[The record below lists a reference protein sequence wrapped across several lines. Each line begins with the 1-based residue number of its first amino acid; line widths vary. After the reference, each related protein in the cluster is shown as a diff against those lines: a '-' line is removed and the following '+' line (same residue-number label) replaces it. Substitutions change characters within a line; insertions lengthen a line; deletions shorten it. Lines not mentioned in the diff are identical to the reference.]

1 MRLKVDLLPRGSYP
15 DVVILVDV
23 LRGTT
28 NAPILLEAGAQH
40 IYLTPSLKTAREYA
54 SEHNLLLV
62 GERDGMPIEG
72 SNYPASPAELRNLKL
87 QQDVMYMAQST
98 PQAVRNLQDAKHVLL
113 GSFYNARAVVKTAVE
128 LATEE
133 IAIVCTGQDGNETL
147 EDTVCAGF
155 LARRIEKLKEVQ
167 LLDAARMAMALVRA
181 FPDVQ
186 EALLQSSTGQQL
198 QKLRLY
204 EDIAVSSLISQ
215 TDRVP
220 MLQEKQVYQDS
231 PVYRFR

>member
-15 DVVILVDV
+15 DVVVLVDV

-28 NAPILLEAGAQH
+28 NAPILLEAGAKH
-40 IYLTPSLKTAREYA
+40 VYLTPSLKTARQYA
-54 SEHNLLLV
+54 QDHNLLLV
-62 GERDGMPIEG
+62 GERDGMPLEG
-72 SNYPASPAELRNLKL
+72 SNYPASPAELRNRTLDR
-87 QQDVMYMAQST
+87 DVMYMAQST
-98 PQAVRNLQDAKHVLL
+98 PQALRNLSEAKHVLL
-113 GSFYNARAVVKTAVE
+113 GSFYNARAVVKKAVE
-128 LATEE
+128 LAAEE

-155 LARRIEKLKEVQ
+155 LARRIEKLREVQ

-220 MLQEKQVYQDS
+220 KLLDVKLSEDT
-231 PVYRFR
+231 PVYRFK

>member
-40 IYLTPSLKTAREYA
+40 LYLSPSLKIARQFA
-54 SEHNLLLV
+54 SETQLLMV
-62 GERDGMPIEG
+62 GERDGMPMEG
-72 SNYPASPAELRNLKL
+72 CNHPASPAELRNLKL
-87 QQDVMYMAQST
+87 QQDVMYLAQYT
-98 PQAVRNLQDAKHVLL
+98 PQAVRQVQGAKHVLL
-113 GSFYNARAVVKTAVE
+113 GSFYNARAVIQKALQ

-155 LARRIEKLKEVQ
+155 LARRIEKHLEVQ

-186 EALLQSSTGQQL
+186 EALVQSSTGQQL

-204 EDIAVSSLISQ
+204 EDIAISSLISQ
-215 TDRVP
+215 TDEVP
-220 MLQEKQVYQDS
+220 MLQEVILKEDT
-231 PVYRFR
+231 PIYRFE